1 MKLQC
6 KVVYRF
12 IESAIRPGDI
22 LLSTNPTSITSWSIR
37 AITRSPYSHAAICYR
52 PPEFLEAIPAGV
64 PRFNV
69 TKFFIEDLSRIAIR
83 RLKTDSLTTSPEI
96 AVIAQEAQQYFGND
110 YWTLGALTALWPR
123 IQPGKGKSV
132 FCSHFVASAYEAA
145 GIKLVQGKAAE
156 NVTPADIAE
165 SQILET
171 VTNLVLKP
179 VSYDAALLSGIP
191 FEKGSGD
198 SPHRKEIVKALEVR
212 DQVNLWLR
220 RQGLPEQA
228 NFNDLLNFL
237 RDSLSETRR
246 QEMDKIFSRALEETG
261 YLEVLHQRYPCD
273 DPIFQISY
281 QLRHMLGEE
290 MLDAHQ
296 IKELRE
302 DYRRIYAQLKD
313 DLEEKSELRLW
324 YENAWDN
331 RRLKTFRLLAD
342 NQWQVMEV
350 GDKLLREFEACLR
363 LLRENNPPLEQR
375 SQ

>member
-12 IESAIRPGDI
+12 IESALRPGDI

-37 AITRSPYSHAAICYR
+37 AATRSPYSHAAICYR

-69 TKFFIEDLSRIAIR
+69 TKFFIEDLSRVAIR
-83 RLKTDSLTTSPEI
+83 RLKTDSLTSPEF
-96 AVIAQEAQQYFGND
+96 AAIAQEAQQYFGND
-110 YWTLGALTALWPR
+110 YWTLGALTALWPK

-132 FCSHFVASAYEAA
+132 FCSHFVASTYEAA

-165 SQILET
+165 SQSLET
-171 VTNLVLKP
+171 ITNLVLKP

-220 RQGLPEQA
+220 SQGLPEQA

-246 QEMDKIFSRALEETG
+246 QEMDKIFSWALEETG
-261 YLEVLHQRYPCD
+261 YLEVLHQSYPCD

-281 QLRHMLGEE
+281 QLRRMLGEE

-296 IKELRE
+296 IKELQE
-302 DYRRIYAQLKD
+302 DYRRIYAQLKN
-313 DLEEKSELRLW
+313 DLAEKSELRMW
-324 YENAWDN
+324 YENAWDI
-331 RRLKTFRLLAD
+331 RRLRTFCLLAD
-342 NQWQVMEV
+342 NQQQVMEV
-350 GDKLLREFEACLR
+350 GGKLLREFEACLR
-363 LLRENNPPLEQR
+363 LLGEHAKPGEAL
-375 SQ
+375 